1 LLIMHEPSDDE
12 ILAGWDDFRDWRK
25 SRNGLLLFDALAR
38 VIEAERRWNAST
50 RRRTPMRREW
60 QVLRRCVTTGLGIEA
75 ERRWNASTRRRT
87 PMRREWQVLR
97 RCVTTGLA
105 RLRAPLLAAR
115 THSQTAHAIYSGGKR
130 ATLARI
136 DQLNERAVTAALV
149 GSTIEQ
155 AAATLKG
162 WGIPRTKGTLKKRA
176 SQLGLTR
183 RKAKSAAPLKA
194 VRKRPTQPAKSPK
207 TLDVA
212 PGRRRHRGS
221 RY

>member
-1 LLIMHEPSDDE
+1 MIHEPSDNE
-12 ILAGWDDFRDWRK
+12 ILAGWDDFRDWRR

-38 VIEAERRWNAST
+38 VSEAERRWNASA
-50 RRRTPMRREW
+50 RRR
-60 QVLRRCVTTGLGIEA
+60 A
-75 ERRWNASTRRRT
+75 A
-87 PMRREWQVLR
+87 MRREWQVLR

-115 THSQTAHAIYSGGKR
+115 THSQTARAIYSGGKR

-136 DQLNERAVTAALV
+136 DQLNDRAVKVALV

-155 AAATLKG
+155 AGATLKG

-183 RKAKSAAPLKA
+183 RKTKPLAAPRA
-194 VRKRPTQPAKSPK
+194 VPKRPTQPAQSPK
-207 TLDVA
+207 TVEVT

>member
-1 LLIMHEPSDDE
+1 MLIIHEPSDDE
-12 ILAGWDDFRDWRK
+12 IRAGWVYFREWRR
-25 SRNGLLLFDALAR
+25 SSNGLLLFDALAR
-38 VIEAERRWNAST
+38 MNEAERRWNASG
-50 RRRTPMRREW
+50 RR
-60 QVLRRCVTTGLGIEA
+60 QA
-75 ERRWNASTRRRT
+75 

-136 DQLNERAVTAALV
+136 DQLNERAVTVALV

-183 RKAKSAAPLKA
+183 RKTKQPAAPRSP
-194 VRKRPTQPAKSPK
+194 RKWPTQPTHSPK